1 MSNNLRAGKTA
12 AGKAEGLSMF
22 DVVLLDRINKSGG
35 REKYAA
41 RIGIAY
47 NTLHGWLYGTRDPL
61 HNSNS
66 RRMIEADSSRSR
78 DDLRRL
84 QGVPAT
90 EGLDIVSE
98 HIRNLDPVEQL
109 KQQAETALHDRF
121 IEVVKQRGAEIPG
134 AAYVLY
140 LTSEDMQSRQKLVG
154 LLEGGETPPD
164 MSVEAL
170 QFTID
175 HLPRLREQKK

>member
-1 MSNNLRAGKTA
+1 MNSNFVGRGKTA

-22 DVVLLDRINKSGG
+22 DVVLLDRINRNGG
-35 REKYAA
+35 RENYAA
-41 RIGIAY
+41 ELGVAY
-47 NTLHGWLYGTRDPL
+47 RTLHTWLYGISDPL
-61 HNSNS
+61 YKPKS
-66 RRMIEADSSRSR
+66 RGKIEADSGRSG

-84 QGVPAT
+84 QKVPAT

-98 HIRNLDPVEQL
+98 HLDPIEQL
-109 KQQAETALHDRF
+109 KQQAETDLHNRF

-134 AAYVLY
+134 AAYALY
-140 LTSEDMQSRQKLVG
+140 LTCEDTQSRNKLVD

-170 QFTID
+170 QFTIE
-175 HLPRLREQKK
+175 HLPRP